1 LSTNSRRNRAEKGT
15 FIFALFA
22 ESWLESGCGKSWAL
36 VPEAEATQNSNLIF
50 RIYRKVRAIP
60 EESDVTQILREW
72 SQGDAEAPS
81 RLMPLVYEELR
92 RRAADCLRR
101 ERKDHTLQPTAL
113 VHEAYVKLVGQDRAQ
128 WKNRA
133 HFCSVAA
140 QLMRRIL
147 VKYAEAHNADK
158 RGGQMRKI
166 YLDETRELAQERAP
180 DLLALDDALK
190 SLAVSHPRESEIV
203 ELKFFGGLNA
213 KEIGEVLDVST
224 KTVLR
229 DWQFAKAWLNRQLAR
244 EELYG

>member
-1 LSTNSRRNRAEKGT
+1 VVTAK
-15 FIFALFA
+15 
-22 ESWLESGCGKSWAL
+22 
-36 VPEAEATQNSNLIF
+36 QSN
-50 RIYRKVRAIP
+50 
-60 EESDVTQILREW
+60 VTQILRDWNE
-72 SQGDAEAPS
+72 GDADAPA

-101 ERKDHTLQPTAL
+101 ERRDHTLQPTAL
-113 VHEAYVKLVGQDRAQ
+113 VHEAYVKLVEQNRAQ
-128 WKNRA
+128 WKDRT

-158 RGGQMRKI
+158 RGGQLRKI

-190 SLAVSHPRESEIV
+190 GLAVSHPRESEIV

-213 KEIGEVLDVST
+213 KEIGEVLNVST

-229 DWQFAKAWLNRQLAR
+229 DWQFAKAWLSRQLAR

>member
-1 LSTNSRRNRAEKGT
+1 MVTSEKADVTEILHAWNRGD
-15 FIFALFA
+15 
-22 ESWLESGCGKSWAL
+22 
-36 VPEAEATQNSNLIF
+36 PEAA
-50 RIYRKVRAIP
+50 A
-60 EESDVTQILREW
+60 
-72 SQGDAEAPS
+72 
-81 RLMPLVYEELR
+81 RLMPFVYQELR

-113 VHEAYVKLVGQDRAQ
+113 VHEAYVKLVGQSRAE

-147 VKYAEAHNADK
+147 VKHAETHNADK
-158 RGGQMRKI
+158 RGGKMRKI

-203 ELKFFGGLNA
+203 ELKFFGGLKA
-213 KEIGEVLDVST
+213 KEIGEVLNIST

>member
-1 LSTNSRRNRAEKGT
+1 VVTAK
-15 FIFALFA
+15 
-22 ESWLESGCGKSWAL
+22 
-36 VPEAEATQNSNLIF
+36 QSN
-50 RIYRKVRAIP
+50 
-60 EESDVTQILREW
+60 VTQILRDWNE
-72 SQGDAEAPS
+72 GDADAPAQ
-81 RLMPLVYEELR
+81 LMPLVYEELR

-101 ERKDHTLQPTAL
+101 ERRDHTLQPTAL
-113 VHEAYVKLVGQDRAQ
+113 VHEAYVKLVEQNRAQ
-128 WKNRA
+128 WKDRA

-158 RGGQMRKI
+158 RGGQLQKI

-180 DLLALDDALK
+180 DLLSLDDALK

-213 KEIGEVLDVST
+213 KEIGELLNVST

-229 DWQFAKAWLNRQLAR
+229 DWQFAKAWLSRQLAR

>member
-1 LSTNSRRNRAEKGT
+1 MVTAK
-15 FIFALFA
+15 
-22 ESWLESGCGKSWAL
+22 
-36 VPEAEATQNSNLIF
+36 QSN
-50 RIYRKVRAIP
+50 
-60 EESDVTQILREW
+60 VTQILRDWNE
-72 SQGDAEAPS
+72 GDAGAPA

-101 ERKDHTLQPTAL
+101 ERRDHTLQPTAL
-113 VHEAYVKLVGQDRAQ
+113 VHEAYVKLVGQNRAQ
-128 WKNRA
+128 WKDRA

-158 RGGQMRKI
+158 RGGQLRKI

-213 KEIGEVLDVST
+213 KEIGELLNVST

-229 DWQFAKAWLNRQLAR
+229 DWQFAKAWLSRQLAR

>member
-1 LSTNSRRNRAEKGT
+1 VVTSEKADVTEILHAWNRGD
-15 FIFALFA
+15 
-22 ESWLESGCGKSWAL
+22 
-36 VPEAEATQNSNLIF
+36 PEAA
-50 RIYRKVRAIP
+50 A
-60 EESDVTQILREW
+60 
-72 SQGDAEAPS
+72 
-81 RLMPLVYEELR
+81 RLMPFVYEELR

-113 VHEAYVKLVGQDRAQ
+113 VHEAYIKLVGQNRAE

-147 VKYAEAHNADK
+147 VKHAETHNADK
-158 RGGQMRKI
+158 RGGKMRKI

-213 KEIGEVLDVST
+213 KEISDVLKIST

-229 DWQFAKAWLNRQLAR
+229 DWQFAKAWLNRHLAS
-244 EELYG
+244 EELHA

>member
-1 LSTNSRRNRAEKGT
+1 MVTAK
-15 FIFALFA
+15 
-22 ESWLESGCGKSWAL
+22 
-36 VPEAEATQNSNLIF
+36 QSN
-50 RIYRKVRAIP
+50 
-60 EESDVTQILREW
+60 VTQILRDWNE
-72 SQGDAEAPS
+72 GDADAPA

-101 ERKDHTLQPTAL
+101 ERRDHTLHPTAL
-113 VHEAYVKLVGQDRAQ
+113 VHEAYVKLVGQNRAQ
-128 WKNRA
+128 WKDRA

-158 RGGQMRKI
+158 RGGQLRKI

-213 KEIGEVLDVST
+213 KEIGELLNVST

-229 DWQFAKAWLNRQLAR
+229 DWQFAKAWLSRQLAR

>member
-1 LSTNSRRNRAEKGT
+1 VVTAK
-15 FIFALFA
+15 
-22 ESWLESGCGKSWAL
+22 
-36 VPEAEATQNSNLIF
+36 QSN
-50 RIYRKVRAIP
+50 
-60 EESDVTQILREW
+60 VTQILRDWNE
-72 SQGDAEAPS
+72 GDADAPAQ
-81 RLMPLVYEELR
+81 LMPLVYEELR

-101 ERKDHTLQPTAL
+101 ERRDHTLQPTAL
-113 VHEAYVKLVGQDRAQ
+113 VHEAYVKLVEQNRAQ
-128 WKNRA
+128 WKDRA

-158 RGGQMRKI
+158 RGGQLRKI

-213 KEIGEVLDVST
+213 KEIGELLNVST

-229 DWQFAKAWLNRQLAR
+229 DWQFAKAWLSRQLAR

>member
-1 LSTNSRRNRAEKGT
+1 M
-15 FIFALFA
+15 
-22 ESWLESGCGKSWAL
+22 
-36 VPEAEATQNSNLIF
+36 
-50 RIYRKVRAIP
+50 AIP
-60 EESDVTQILREW
+60 EKSDVTQLLREW
-72 SQGDAEAPS
+72 NQGDSEAAA

-113 VHEAYVKLVGQDRAQ
+113 VHEAYMKLMRQNRAQ
-128 WKNRA
+128 WENRA
-133 HFCSVAA
+133 HFYGMAA
-140 QLMRRIL
+140 RLMRRIL
-147 VKYAEAHNADK
+147 VDHARARNASK

-203 ELKFFGGLNA
+203 ELKFFGGLNS
-213 KEIGEVLDVST
+213 KEIAEILNVST

>member
-1 LSTNSRRNRAEKGT
+1 VVT
-15 FIFALFA
+15 
-22 ESWLESGCGKSWAL
+22 
-36 VPEAEATQNSNLIF
+36 PEQSN
-50 RIYRKVRAIP
+50 
-60 EESDVTQILREW
+60 VTEILRDW
-72 SQGDAEAPS
+72 NDGDADAPA

-113 VHEAYVKLVGQDRAQ
+113 VHEAYVKLMEQNRAE

-147 VKYAEAHNADK
+147 VKYAEAQSAEK

-213 KEIGEVLDVST
+213 KEIGEVLKIST

-229 DWQFAKAWLNRQLAR
+229 DWQFAKAWLNRQLAH
-244 EELYG
+244 EELHG

>member
-1 LSTNSRRNRAEKGT
+1 MVTAK
-15 FIFALFA
+15 
-22 ESWLESGCGKSWAL
+22 
-36 VPEAEATQNSNLIF
+36 QSN
-50 RIYRKVRAIP
+50 
-60 EESDVTQILREW
+60 VTQILRDWNE
-72 SQGDAEAPS
+72 GDADAPA

-101 ERKDHTLQPTAL
+101 ERRDHTLQPTAL
-113 VHEAYVKLVGQDRAQ
+113 VHEAYVKLVEQNRAQ
-128 WKNRA
+128 WKDRA

-158 RGGQMRKI
+158 RGGQLKKI

-180 DLLALDDALK
+180 DLLSLDDALK

-213 KEIGEVLDVST
+213 KEIGELLNVST

-229 DWQFAKAWLNRQLAR
+229 DWQFAKAWLSRQLAR

>member
-1 LSTNSRRNRAEKGT
+1 VVTAK
-15 FIFALFA
+15 
-22 ESWLESGCGKSWAL
+22 
-36 VPEAEATQNSNLIF
+36 QSN
-50 RIYRKVRAIP
+50 
-60 EESDVTQILREW
+60 VTQILRDWNE
-72 SQGDAEAPS
+72 GDADAPAQ
-81 RLMPLVYEELR
+81 LMPLVYEELR

-101 ERKDHTLQPTAL
+101 ERRDHTLQPTAL
-113 VHEAYVKLVGQDRAQ
+113 VHEAYVKLVEQNRAQ
-128 WKNRA
+128 WKDRA

-158 RGGQMRKI
+158 RGGQLQKI

-190 SLAVSHPRESEIV
+190 NLAVSHPRESEIV

-213 KEIGEVLDVST
+213 KEIGEVLNVST

-229 DWQFAKAWLNRQLAR
+229 DWQFAKAWLNRHLAS

>member
-1 LSTNSRRNRAEKGT
+1 M
-15 FIFALFA
+15 
-22 ESWLESGCGKSWAL
+22 
-36 VPEAEATQNSNLIF
+36 SN
-50 RIYRKVRAIP
+50 
-60 EESDVTQILREW
+60 VTQILREW
-72 SQGDAEAPS
+72 NDGDTEAPA

-113 VHEAYVKLVGQDRAQ
+113 VHEAYVKLVGHDRAE

-133 HFCSVAA
+133 HFCSIAA

-147 VKYAEAHNADK
+147 VKHAEARNAGK
-158 RGGQMRKI
+158 RGGQMHKI
-166 YLDETRELAQERAP
+166 YLDETRELAQERPP

-203 ELKFFGGLNA
+203 ELKFFGGLNT
-213 KEIGEVLDVST
+213 KEIGEILNVST

-244 EELYG
+244 EGLYGET

>member
-1 LSTNSRRNRAEKGT
+1 MVTAK
-15 FIFALFA
+15 
-22 ESWLESGCGKSWAL
+22 
-36 VPEAEATQNSNLIF
+36 QSN
-50 RIYRKVRAIP
+50 
-60 EESDVTQILREW
+60 VTQILRDWNE
-72 SQGDAEAPS
+72 GDADAPA

-101 ERKDHTLQPTAL
+101 ERRDHTLQPTAL
-113 VHEAYVKLVGQDRAQ
+113 VHEAYVKLVGQNRAQ
-128 WKNRA
+128 WKDRA

-158 RGGQMRKI
+158 RGGQLQKI

-190 SLAVSHPRESEIV
+190 NLAVSHPRESEIV

-213 KEIGEVLDVST
+213 KEIGEVLNVST

-229 DWQFAKAWLNRQLAR
+229 DWQFAKAWLNRHLAS

>member
-1 LSTNSRRNRAEKGT
+1 MVTAK
-15 FIFALFA
+15 
-22 ESWLESGCGKSWAL
+22 
-36 VPEAEATQNSNLIF
+36 QSN
-50 RIYRKVRAIP
+50 
-60 EESDVTQILREW
+60 VTQILRDWNE
-72 SQGDAEAPS
+72 GDADAPAQ
-81 RLMPLVYEELR
+81 LMPLVYEELR

-101 ERKDHTLQPTAL
+101 ERRDHTLQPTAL
-113 VHEAYVKLVGQDRAQ
+113 VHEAYVKLVGQNRAQ
-128 WKNRA
+128 WKDRA

-158 RGGQMRKI
+158 RGGQLRKI

-190 SLAVSHPRESEIV
+190 GLAVSHPRESEIV

-213 KEIGEVLDVST
+213 KEIGEVLNVST

-229 DWQFAKAWLNRQLAR
+229 DWQFAKAWLSRQLAR

>member
-1 LSTNSRRNRAEKGT
+1 VVTAK
-15 FIFALFA
+15 
-22 ESWLESGCGKSWAL
+22 
-36 VPEAEATQNSNLIF
+36 QSN
-50 RIYRKVRAIP
+50 
-60 EESDVTQILREW
+60 VTQILRDWNE
-72 SQGDAEAPS
+72 GDAEAPA

-128 WKNRA
+128 WKDRA

-147 VKYAEAHNADK
+147 VKYAEARNAGK

-166 YLDETRELAQERAP
+166 YLDETRELAQQQPP

-213 KEIGEVLDVST
+213 KEIGEVLNVST

-229 DWQFAKAWLNRQLAR
+229 DWQFAKAWLNRQLAS

>member
-1 LSTNSRRNRAEKGT
+1 MVTAK
-15 FIFALFA
+15 
-22 ESWLESGCGKSWAL
+22 
-36 VPEAEATQNSNLIF
+36 QSN
-50 RIYRKVRAIP
+50 
-60 EESDVTQILREW
+60 VTQILRDWNE
-72 SQGDAEAPS
+72 GDADAPAQ
-81 RLMPLVYEELR
+81 LMPLVYEELR

-101 ERKDHTLQPTAL
+101 ERRDHTLQPTAL
-113 VHEAYVKLVGQDRAQ
+113 VHEAYVKLVEQNRAQ
-128 WKNRA
+128 WKDRT

-147 VKYAEAHNADK
+147 VKYAEARNAGK

-166 YLDETRELAQERAP
+166 YLDETRELAQQQPP

-213 KEIGEVLDVST
+213 KEIGEVLNVST

-229 DWQFAKAWLNRQLAR
+229 DWQFAKAWLNRQLAS

>member
-1 LSTNSRRNRAEKGT
+1 M
-15 FIFALFA
+15 
-22 ESWLESGCGKSWAL
+22 
-36 VPEAEATQNSNLIF
+36 SN
-50 RIYRKVRAIP
+50 
-60 EESDVTQILREW
+60 VTQILREW
-72 SQGDAEAPS
+72 NDGDTEAPA

-113 VHEAYVKLVGQDRAQ
+113 VHEAYVKLVGHDRAE

-147 VKYAEAHNADK
+147 VKHAEARNADK

-166 YLDETRELAQERAP
+166 YLDETRELAQERPP

-213 KEIGEVLDVST
+213 KEIGEILNVST

-244 EELYG
+244 EGLYGGT

>member
-1 LSTNSRRNRAEKGT
+1 VVTAK
-15 FIFALFA
+15 
-22 ESWLESGCGKSWAL
+22 
-36 VPEAEATQNSNLIF
+36 QSN
-50 RIYRKVRAIP
+50 
-60 EESDVTQILREW
+60 VTEILRDWNE
-72 SQGDAEAPS
+72 GDADAPA

-101 ERKDHTLQPTAL
+101 ERRDHTLQPTAL
-113 VHEAYVKLVGQDRAQ
+113 VHEAYVKLVGQIRAQ
-128 WKNRA
+128 WKDRA

-158 RGGQMRKI
+158 RGGQLRKI

-190 SLAVSHPRESEIV
+190 GLAVSHPRESEIV

-213 KEIGEVLDVST
+213 KEIGEVLNVST

-229 DWQFAKAWLNRQLAR
+229 DWQFAKAWLSRRLAR

>member
-1 LSTNSRRNRAEKGT
+1 MVT
-15 FIFALFA
+15 
-22 ESWLESGCGKSWAL
+22 
-36 VPEAEATQNSNLIF
+36 PEMSN
-50 RIYRKVRAIP
+50 
-60 EESDVTQILREW
+60 VTQILREW
-72 SQGDAEAPS
+72 NDGDTEAPA

-113 VHEAYVKLVGQDRAQ
+113 VHEAYVKLVGHDRAE

-140 QLMRRIL
+140 HLMRRIL
-147 VKYAEAHNADK
+147 VKHAEARNADK

-166 YLDETRELAQERAP
+166 YLDETRELAQEQPP

-190 SLAVSHPRESEIV
+190 GLAVSHPRESEIV

-213 KEIGEVLDVST
+213 KEIGEILNIST

-229 DWQFAKAWLNRQLAR
+229 DWQFAKAWLNRQLVR
-244 EELYG
+244 DGLYGGT

>member
-1 LSTNSRRNRAEKGT
+1 VVTAK
-15 FIFALFA
+15 
-22 ESWLESGCGKSWAL
+22 
-36 VPEAEATQNSNLIF
+36 QSN
-50 RIYRKVRAIP
+50 
-60 EESDVTQILREW
+60 VTQILRDWNE
-72 SQGDAEAPS
+72 GDADAPAQ
-81 RLMPLVYEELR
+81 LMPLVYEELR

-101 ERKDHTLQPTAL
+101 ERRDHTLQPTAL
-113 VHEAYVKLVGQDRAQ
+113 VHEAYVKLVEQNRAQ
-128 WKNRA
+128 WKDRA

-158 RGGQMRKI
+158 RGGQLQKI

-180 DLLALDDALK
+180 DLLSLDDALK

-213 KEIGEVLDVST
+213 KEIGEVLNVST

-229 DWQFAKAWLNRQLAR
+229 DWQFAKAWLNRHLAS

>member
-1 LSTNSRRNRAEKGT
+1 MVTAK
-15 FIFALFA
+15 
-22 ESWLESGCGKSWAL
+22 
-36 VPEAEATQNSNLIF
+36 QSN
-50 RIYRKVRAIP
+50 
-60 EESDVTQILREW
+60 VTQILRDWNE
-72 SQGDAEAPS
+72 GDADAPAQ
-81 RLMPLVYEELR
+81 LMPLVYEELR

-101 ERKDHTLQPTAL
+101 ERRDHTLQPTAL
-113 VHEAYVKLVGQDRAQ
+113 VHEAYVKLVEQNRAQ
-128 WKNRA
+128 WKDRA

-158 RGGQMRKI
+158 RGGQLQKI

-213 KEIGEVLDVST
+213 REIGEVLNVST

-229 DWQFAKAWLNRQLAR
+229 DWQFAKAWLNRQLAG
-244 EELYG
+244 LYG

>member
-1 LSTNSRRNRAEKGT
+1 MVTAK
-15 FIFALFA
+15 
-22 ESWLESGCGKSWAL
+22 
-36 VPEAEATQNSNLIF
+36 QSN
-50 RIYRKVRAIP
+50 
-60 EESDVTQILREW
+60 VTQILRDWNE
-72 SQGDAEAPS
+72 GDADAPA

-101 ERKDHTLQPTAL
+101 ERRDHTLQPTAL

-147 VKYAEAHNADK
+147 VKYAEARNAAK
-158 RGGQMRKI
+158 RGGQMPKI

-213 KEIGEVLDVST
+213 KEIAEILNVST

-229 DWQFAKAWLNRQLAR
+229 DWQFAKAWLSRQLAR

>member
-1 LSTNSRRNRAEKGT
+1 MVT
-15 FIFALFA
+15 
-22 ESWLESGCGKSWAL
+22 
-36 VPEAEATQNSNLIF
+36 PEMSN
-50 RIYRKVRAIP
+50 
-60 EESDVTQILREW
+60 VTQILRDW
-72 SQGDAEAPS
+72 NQGDPEAPA
-81 RLMPLVYEELR
+81 RLMPLVYQELR

-113 VHEAYVKLVGQDRAQ
+113 VHEAYVKLVGHDRAE

-147 VKYAEAHNADK
+147 VKHAEARNADK
-158 RGGQMRKI
+158 RGGQMRKL
-166 YLDETRELAQERAP
+166 YLDETRELAQERPP

-203 ELKFFGGLNA
+203 ELKFFGGLNT
-213 KEIGEVLDVST
+213 KEIGEILNVST

>member
-1 LSTNSRRNRAEKGT
+1 
-15 FIFALFA
+15 
-22 ESWLESGCGKSWAL
+22 
-36 VPEAEATQNSNLIF
+36 V
-50 RIYRKVRAIP
+50 VIP
-60 EESDVTQILREW
+60 EKSEVTQILRAW
-72 SQGDAEAPS
+72 NQGDREAAA

-101 ERKDHTLQPTAL
+101 ERRDHTLQPTAL
-113 VHEAYVKLVGQDRAQ
+113 VHEAYVKLVGQNRAQ
-128 WKNRA
+128 WRNRA

-147 VKYAEAHNADK
+147 VNYAEARNADK
-158 RGGQMRKI
+158 RGGQLRKI
-166 YLDETRELAQERAP
+166 YLDETRELAQERPP

-190 SLAVSHPRESEIV
+190 SLAMSHPRESEIV

-213 KEIGEVLDVST
+213 REIGEVLSIST

-244 EELYG
+244 EQLYG

>member
-1 LSTNSRRNRAEKGT
+1 M
-15 FIFALFA
+15 
-22 ESWLESGCGKSWAL
+22 
-36 VPEAEATQNSNLIF
+36 V
-50 RIYRKVRAIP
+50 IP
-60 EESDVTQILREW
+60 EKSDVTQILHAW
-72 SQGDAEAPS
+72 NQGDPEAAA

-101 ERKDHTLQPTAL
+101 ERRDHTLQPTAL
-113 VHEAYVKLVGQDRAQ
+113 VHEAYVKLVGQSRAE

-147 VKYAEAHNADK
+147 VKYAEAHNAEK

-166 YLDETRELAQERAP
+166 YLDETGELAQDRKP

-213 KEIGEVLDVST
+213 KEISDVLKIST

-229 DWQFAKAWLNRQLAR
+229 DWQFAKAWLNRHLASD
-244 EELYG
+244 ELHA

>member
-1 LSTNSRRNRAEKGT
+1 
-15 FIFALFA
+15 
-22 ESWLESGCGKSWAL
+22 
-36 VPEAEATQNSNLIF
+36 
-50 RIYRKVRAIP
+50 VRGIP
-60 EESDVTQILREW
+60 EESDVTQILRAW
-72 SQGDAEAPS
+72 NQGDAAAPG

-101 ERKDHTLQPTAL
+101 ERKGHTLQATAL

-147 VKYAEAHNADK
+147 VKYAETHKAEK

-166 YLDETRELAQERAP
+166 YLDETRELAHERAP

-213 KEIGEVLDVST
+213 KETGEVLNVSS

-244 EELYG
+244 EKLYG

>member
-1 LSTNSRRNRAEKGT
+1 MVTAK
-15 FIFALFA
+15 
-22 ESWLESGCGKSWAL
+22 
-36 VPEAEATQNSNLIF
+36 QSN
-50 RIYRKVRAIP
+50 
-60 EESDVTQILREW
+60 VTQILRDWNE
-72 SQGDAEAPS
+72 GDADAPAQ
-81 RLMPLVYEELR
+81 LMPLVYEELR

-101 ERKDHTLQPTAL
+101 ERRDHTLQPTAL
-113 VHEAYVKLVGQDRAQ
+113 VHEAYVKLVEQNRAQ
-128 WKNRA
+128 WKDRA

-158 RGGQMRKI
+158 RGGQLKKI

-180 DLLALDDALK
+180 DLLSLDDALK

-213 KEIGEVLDVST
+213 KEIGELLYVST

-229 DWQFAKAWLNRQLAR
+229 DWQFAKAWLNRHLAS

>member
-1 LSTNSRRNRAEKGT
+1 MVT
-15 FIFALFA
+15 
-22 ESWLESGCGKSWAL
+22 
-36 VPEAEATQNSNLIF
+36 PEQ
-50 RIYRKVRAIP
+50 
-60 EESDVTQILREW
+60 SDVTQILRDW
-72 SQGDAEAPS
+72 NQGDTEAPA

-92 RRAADCLRR
+92 RRAANCLRC
-101 ERKDHTLQPTAL
+101 ERGDHTLQPTAL

-147 VKYAEAHNADK
+147 VKHAEAHNADK

-213 KEIGEVLDVST
+213 KEIGEVLNVST

-244 EELYG
+244 KEVYG

>member
-1 LSTNSRRNRAEKGT
+1 MVTAK
-15 FIFALFA
+15 
-22 ESWLESGCGKSWAL
+22 
-36 VPEAEATQNSNLIF
+36 QSN
-50 RIYRKVRAIP
+50 
-60 EESDVTQILREW
+60 VTQILRDWNE
-72 SQGDAEAPS
+72 GDADAPAQ
-81 RLMPLVYEELR
+81 LMPLVYEELR

-101 ERKDHTLQPTAL
+101 ERRDHTLQPTAL

-128 WKNRA
+128 WKDRA

-147 VKYAEAHNADK
+147 VKYAEARNAGK

-166 YLDETRELAQERAP
+166 YLDETRELAQQQPP

-213 KEIGEVLDVST
+213 KEISEVLNVST

-229 DWQFAKAWLNRQLAR
+229 DWQFAKAWLNRQLAS

>member
-1 LSTNSRRNRAEKGT
+1 MVTAK
-15 FIFALFA
+15 
-22 ESWLESGCGKSWAL
+22 
-36 VPEAEATQNSNLIF
+36 QSN
-50 RIYRKVRAIP
+50 VA
-60 EESDVTQILREW
+60 QILRDWNE
-72 SQGDAEAPS
+72 GDADAPA

-101 ERKDHTLQPTAL
+101 ERRDHTLQPTAL
-113 VHEAYVKLVGQDRAQ
+113 VHEAYVKLVEQNRAQ
-128 WKNRA
+128 WKDRT

-158 RGGQMRKI
+158 RGGQLRKI

-190 SLAVSHPRESEIV
+190 GLAVSHPRESEIV

-213 KEIGEVLDVST
+213 KEIGEVLNVST

-229 DWQFAKAWLNRQLAR
+229 DWQFAKAWLSRQLAR

>member
-1 LSTNSRRNRAEKGT
+1 MVTAK
-15 FIFALFA
+15 
-22 ESWLESGCGKSWAL
+22 
-36 VPEAEATQNSNLIF
+36 QSN
-50 RIYRKVRAIP
+50 
-60 EESDVTQILREW
+60 VTQILRDWNE
-72 SQGDAEAPS
+72 GDADAPA

-101 ERKDHTLQPTAL
+101 ERRDHTLQPTAL
-113 VHEAYVKLVGQDRAQ
+113 VHEAYVKLVEQNRAQ
-128 WKNRA
+128 WKDRA

-158 RGGQMRKI
+158 RGGQLQKI

-190 SLAVSHPRESEIV
+190 NLAVSHPRESEIV

-213 KEIGEVLDVST
+213 REIGEVLNVST

-229 DWQFAKAWLNRQLAR
+229 DWQFAKAWLNRQLAG
-244 EELYG
+244 LYG

>member
-1 LSTNSRRNRAEKGT
+1 VVTPEKS
-15 FIFALFA
+15 
-22 ESWLESGCGKSWAL
+22 E
-36 VPEAEATQNSNLIF
+36 
-50 RIYRKVRAIP
+50 
-60 EESDVTQILREW
+60 VTQILREW
-72 SQGDAEAPS
+72 SKGDTEAPA
-81 RLMPLVYEELR
+81 RLIPLVYEELR
-92 RRAADCLRR
+92 RRAAYCLRR

-113 VHEAYVKLVGQDRAQ
+113 VHEAYVKLVGQNRAQ

-147 VKYAEAHNADK
+147 VKHAEAHNADK

-166 YLDETRELAQERAP
+166 YLDETRELVQERAP

-190 SLAVSHPRESEIV
+190 NLAASHPRESEIV
-203 ELKFFGGLNA
+203 ELKFFGGLDA
-213 KEIGEVLDVST
+213 REIGEVLNVST

-244 EELYG
+244 ERLYG

>member
-1 LSTNSRRNRAEKGT
+1 MVTAK
-15 FIFALFA
+15 
-22 ESWLESGCGKSWAL
+22 
-36 VPEAEATQNSNLIF
+36 QSN
-50 RIYRKVRAIP
+50 
-60 EESDVTQILREW
+60 VTQILRDWNE
-72 SQGDAEAPS
+72 GDADAPA

-101 ERKDHTLQPTAL
+101 ERRDHTLQPTAL
-113 VHEAYVKLVGQDRAQ
+113 VHEAYVKLVEQNRAQ
-128 WKNRA
+128 WKDRT

-158 RGGQMRKI
+158 RGGQLRKI

-190 SLAVSHPRESEIV
+190 NLAVSHPRESEIV

-213 KEIGEVLDVST
+213 KEIGEVLNVST

-229 DWQFAKAWLNRQLAR
+229 DWQFAKAWLNRHLAS